1 MNQTILA
8 IIAATILAIPALAGA
23 GHCDAD
29 LAAIDAAVSK
39 AKLGD
44 ADMATIKA
52 ARAKGEELHKAG
64 KEEDCEK
71 FLAEAQKLLGIKD
84 AHHDQK

>member
-1 MNQTILA
+1 MRPTML
-8 IIAATILAIPALAGA
+8 AATAVIALATPAFAGS

-29 LAAIDAAVSK
+29 LKAVDAAMAT

-44 ADMATIKA
+44 ADMATVKA
-52 ARAKGEELHKAG
+52 ALAKGEELHKAG

-71 FLAEAQKLLGIKD
+71 SLAGAQKLLGIKEQ
-84 AHHDQK
+84 HKE

>member
-1 MNQTILA
+1 MKLTVM
-8 IIAATILAIPALAGA
+8 TALAVTALATPAFAGS

-29 LAAIDAAVSK
+29 LKAVDAAMAT
-39 AKLGD
+39 AKLSD
-44 ADMATIKA
+44 ADMATVKA

-71 FLAEAQKLLGIKD
+71 SLADAQKLLGIKEQ
-84 AHHDQK
+84 HKE